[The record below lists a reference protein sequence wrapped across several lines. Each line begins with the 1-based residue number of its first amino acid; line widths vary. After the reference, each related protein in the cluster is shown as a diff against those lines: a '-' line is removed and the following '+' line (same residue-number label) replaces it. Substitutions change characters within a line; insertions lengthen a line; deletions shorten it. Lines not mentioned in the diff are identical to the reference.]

1 MKKFLIGGI
10 LTLTTANV
18 AMAAGSFWSARVD
31 HIRIDQ
37 NGWGMVYFDVD
48 ALGTRPSCV
57 ASDNMRALAFDTNTA
72 GGKAILA
79 VAESAKAQGTIMVVL
94 GTGSCG
100 VYSSYV
106 EDWSY
111 GLQY

>member
-1 MKKFLIGGI
+1 MKKSLIAGI
-10 LTLTTANV
+10 LALATTNV
-18 AMAAGSFWSARVD
+18 ATAAGSFWNARVD

-37 NGWGMVYFDVD
+37 NGWGMVYFDAD

-57 ASDNMRALAFDTNTA
+57 ASDNARAFAFDTNA
-72 GGKAILA
+72 PGGRAILA

-100 VYSSYV
+100 VYSNYV